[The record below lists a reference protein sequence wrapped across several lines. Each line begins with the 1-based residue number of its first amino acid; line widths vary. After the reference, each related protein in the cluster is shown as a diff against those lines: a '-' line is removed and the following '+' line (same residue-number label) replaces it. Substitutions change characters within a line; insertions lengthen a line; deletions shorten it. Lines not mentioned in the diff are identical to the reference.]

1 MLWFVVFG
9 VIALGGLVM
18 VVCFGVSLWRK
29 SRALLDEVGA
39 LLERAD
45 QVLGLL
51 DQIELPGGT
60 GTPRSGFAADDAEA
74 ERDAAALGLSAQRA
88 T

>member
-1 MLWFVVFG
+1 MLWFLVFG

-29 SRALLDEVGA
+29 SQALLDEVGA

-45 QVLGLL
+45 QLLGLL
-51 DQIELPGGT
+51 DQVEVPGGPSP
-60 GTPRSGFAADDAEA
+60 PRSNRPGDDDEVEIDVAA
-74 ERDAAALGLSAQRA
+74 RGLSRQGA

>member
-29 SRALLDEVGA
+29 SQALLEEVGA
-39 LLERAD
+39 VLERAD
-45 QVLGLL
+45 QLLGLL
-51 DQIELPGGT
+51 DQIEVPGEPGSPRSDRPGG
-60 GTPRSGFAADDAEA
+60 DEEA
-74 ERDAAALGLSAQRA
+74 EVDVAALGLSRQGA